1 MSSQVYVFD
10 PTTGDEQ
17 SRVRGVGRYLQ
28 LLKEN
33 FPEWIF
39 TSKIENWK
47 LKIENCCFINPFF
60 NFLQPPLLMRRVAKK
75 QIAVIHDLI
84 PLKYPEHFPAGLRG
98 HLNIFLNKMALKNYD
113 LIITDSQASKKDIVK
128 MLKIE
133 ENRVKVIYPC
143 LPKSFI
149 KYSVSSIQNTE
160 YLIPNTKYCLYVGDA
175 TWNKN
180 LVNLAKAIKIA
191 NVTCIFVGKVFN
203 HAVDVASE
211 ETLREADCPAMA
223 GQSLAEEKYHE
234 RQNLP
239 QVTHPW
245 QKEFRKFIE
254 LTKDDKRFIFPGF
267 IDDYK
272 LVKLY
277 QRAAVNILVS
287 RDEGF
292 GFSYLE
298 AANFSCPSILSNI
311 PVLKEVSAGLGA
323 IFAALNDPNDIA
335 QKIKR
340 TISDEELRK
349 KLSLEA
355 QQQSLK
361 FSQEK
366 FKKGWLTNLK

>member
-1 MSSQVYVFD
+1 
-10 PTTGDEQ
+10 
-17 SRVRGVGRYLQ
+17 
-28 LLKEN
+28 
-33 FPEWIF
+33 
-39 TSKIENWK
+39 
-47 LKIENCCFINPFF
+47 
-60 NFLQPPLLMRRVAKK
+60 
-75 QIAVIHDLI
+75 
-84 PLKYPEHFPAGLRG
+84 
-98 HLNIFLNKMALKNYD
+98 
-113 LIITDSQASKKDIVK
+113 
-128 MLKIE
+128 
-133 ENRVKVIYPC
+133 
-143 LPKSFI
+143 
-149 KYSVSSIQNTE
+149 
-160 YLIPNTKYCLYVGDA
+160 
-175 TWNKN
+175 
-180 LVNLAKAIKIA
+180 
-191 NVTCIFVGKVFN
+191 
-203 HAVDVASE
+203 
-211 ETLREADCPAMA
+211 MA